1 MSYVLRDY
9 QQKASDAA
17 VSFFNNK
24 TKKTNAIM
32 VLPTGSG
39 KSLII
44 ADIAARLEGHT
55 LVFQPSKEKKKS
67 RLKKPAIIYFMCF
80 GLGAL

>member
-24 TKKTNAIM
+24 AKETNAIM

-44 ADIAARLEGHT
+44 ADIAARLDGHT
-55 LVFQPSKEKKKS
+55 VKPCGYICYDK
-67 RLKKPAIIYFMCF
+67 RLSA
-80 GLGAL
+80 ARR